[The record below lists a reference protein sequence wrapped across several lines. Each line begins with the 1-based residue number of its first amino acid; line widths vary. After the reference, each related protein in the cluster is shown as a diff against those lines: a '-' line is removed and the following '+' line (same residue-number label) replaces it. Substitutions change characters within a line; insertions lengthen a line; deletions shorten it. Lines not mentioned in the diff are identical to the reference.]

1 MKIRLAVLAVA
12 ALALAPSAA
21 PAQNYPELAAA
32 RRAGQVGERF
42 DGYMGLVVA
51 STPVVRSQVNT
62 INIRRRALYSR
73 LGVSRGVAPYEVGIT
88 AGCQL
93 LARVQVGQ
101 AYMLADGRWR
111 VRASGQPAPIP
122 EYCR

>member
-1 MKIRLAVLAVA
+1 MRRILFAAALTAAVA
-12 ALALAPSAA
+12 AAGPSS
-21 PAQNYPELAAA
+21 AQTPVIDAA
-32 RRAGQVGERF
+32 RQAGQVGERF
-42 DGYMGLVVA
+42 DGYMGMVA
-51 STPVVRSQVNT
+51 AATPNVRSQVNT

-122 EYCR
+122 DYCR

>member
-1 MKIRLAVLAVA
+1 MKRLLLAVA
-12 ALALAPSAA
+12 VT
-21 PAQNYPELAAA
+21 AAA
-32 RRAGQVGERF
+32 VAGPSSAQTPIIDAARQAGEVGERF
-42 DGYMGLVVA
+42 DGYMGMVAA
-51 STPVVRSQVNT
+51 STPTVRNQVST

>member
-1 MKIRLAVLAVA
+1 MKRLLLAVA
-12 ALALAPSAA
+12 VTAAA
-21 PAQNYPELAAA
+21 PAGPSSAQTPMVDAA
-32 RRAGQVGERF
+32 RQAGRVGERF
-42 DGYMGLVVA
+42 DGYMGMVVVA
-51 STPVVRSQVNT
+51 SPAVRSQVNT

-93 LARVQVGQ
+93 LARVQIGQ

-111 VRASGQPAPIP
+111 VRTSGQPAPIP